1 MSRLSEVRPHCSGV
15 ETSKAGGPE
24 TAAMNEDPLRIVQDS
39 CLEAWRKPRVEIGL
53 FCVARIRLAVRCAG
67 MRHVMEHDSCIT
79 SIILFSRNSLIGPR
93 HDSSAAG
100 MHTALPRPRANRRL
114 LSLSTWIDQADC
126 RRESALE
133 VRWAIRLP
141 IVSIELLGQL
151 SFTRF
156 LKQRTLAGVC
166 GGTR

>member
-1 MSRLSEVRPHCSGV
+1 MPRLSEVRPHCPGV
-15 ETSKAGGPE
+15 DTSEAGGPE
-24 TAAMNEDPLRIVQDS
+24 TTAMNEDPLRIVQDS

-53 FCVARIRLAVRCAG
+53 FCVARIRLALRCAG
-67 MRHVMEHDSCIT
+67 MRHLMEHDSCII
-79 SIILFSRNSLIGPR
+79 SIVLFSRDGLIEPR

-126 RRESALE
+126 RRERALK

-156 LKQRTLAGVC
+156 LKQGTLAGVC